1 MSLQVRWWE
10 MTGARATGDLPP
22 RLSGAEKTG
31 CEVGGGG
38 RGHRTCEQGLG
49 ERFSAPPSPR
59 LDPQDGGV
67 PIPELWR

>member
-1 MSLQVRWWE
+1 MVTE

-22 RLSGAEKTG
+22 RLRGSKQD
-31 CEVGGGG
+31 EVGGGG

-49 ERFSAPPSPR
+49 RGDFLPPAPG

-67 PIPELWR
+67 PIPELWRG